1 MAALYPAQGV
11 VISVKPCCQL
21 CKVLMIWKAVELDLK
36 WMLWQASGRLQ
47 IKLSANSPSIH
58 S

>member
-11 VISVKPCCQL
+11 VISVKPYCQL
-21 CKVLMIWKAVELDLK
+21 RKVLIIWQAVELDLK
-36 WMLWQASGRLQ
+36 WILWQASGRLQ
-47 IKLSANSPSIH
+47 IKLSANRPSIH